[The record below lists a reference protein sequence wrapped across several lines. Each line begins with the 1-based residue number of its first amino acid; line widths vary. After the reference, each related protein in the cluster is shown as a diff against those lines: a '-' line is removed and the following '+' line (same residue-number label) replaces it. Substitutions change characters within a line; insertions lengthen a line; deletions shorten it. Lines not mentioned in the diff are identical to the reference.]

1 MFLMRR
7 HLVTYYFYHIYCKGP
22 RCGSLFASFSFSLS
36 LPFTLFLSL
45 CLFFTHTHTLSLSL
59 TPSLSFALSLLLSFS
74 LSLSY
79 SLTLS
84 LSLSLS
90 LSHSL
95 IGSVQGH
102 GPYHVAEKI
111 VTSRQQLVFPSLLS
125 ATSSLSL
132 PADATAAAQV
142 RIGWDKSISELKI

>member
-1 MFLMRR
+1 MR
-7 HLVTYYFYHIYCKGP
+7 FPIC
-22 RCGSLFASFSFSLS
+22 LF
-36 LPFTLFLSL
+36 LFLSL
-45 CLFFTHTHTLSLSL
+45 SSFHSLSLSL
-59 TPSLSFALSLLLSFS
+59 SLFHTHTHSLSLSYSLSLFCSLSLLLSFF

>member
-1 MFLMRR
+1 MRR
-7 HLVTYYFYHIYCKGP
+7 HLVTYYIYQINCKGS
-22 RCGSLFASFSFSLS
+22 RCCFVFVSFSFSLS
-36 LPFTLFLSL
+36 PSFNLLLPLTLFLSL
-45 CLFFTHTHTLSLSL
+45 SHTLSL
-59 TPSLSFALSLLLSFS
+59 TPSPSLSFSLFHTLSLLLP
-74 LSLSY
+74 
-79 SLTLS
+79 
-84 LSLSLS
+84 LS

-95 IGSVQGH
+95 IGPVQGH

-142 RIGWDKSISELKI
+142 RIGWDKFISELKI